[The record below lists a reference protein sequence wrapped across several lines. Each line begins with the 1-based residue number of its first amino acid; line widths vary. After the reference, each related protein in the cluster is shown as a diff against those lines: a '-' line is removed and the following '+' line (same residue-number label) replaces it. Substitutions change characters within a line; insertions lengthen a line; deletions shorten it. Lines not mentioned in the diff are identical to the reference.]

1 MRRDDPLS
9 CRSGA
14 IRRRRFLLKGRK
26 LPAPDPLGEAVWL
39 KLEFL
44 SCHEIK
50 LPDAQGIRLSRC
62 RSQNRAFG
70 LVRPRS
76 APLSSAAT
84 ESTSLP
90 TIAWSIGRFRKAEI
104 FSGLFTGAPKI
115 LQLPPRRIQAVQR
128 RAKRLDDIGPASFPE
143 HDESEPR

>member
-39 KLEFL
+39 ELEFL
-44 SCHEIK
+44 LGHEIK
-50 LPDAQGIRLSRC
+50 LPDVQGIRLSRC
-62 RSQNRAFG
+62 RSQNRAFD

-84 ESTSLP
+84 GSTSLP
-90 TIAWSIGRFRKAEI
+90 TITRPIGCPSQAEI
-104 FSGLFTGAPKI
+104 FSGLFTGAPMN
-115 LQLPPRRIQAVQR
+115 
-128 RAKRLDDIGPASFPE
+128 
-143 HDESEPR
+143 